1 MKQNKTLIK
10 ELREELRYW
19 QQMARIEARWLA
31 GSRQKCKEIGAKM
44 RALQPEPERHLTPR
58 AADWRP
64 APFDGAFSQPDLLT
78 VIEAESAPSA
88 NR

>member
-10 ELREELRYW
+10 ELRDELRYW
-19 QQMARIEARWLA
+19 QMQARIEARWLA
-31 GSRQKCKEIGAKM
+31 GSRRKCQEIGAKM
-44 RALQPEPERHLTPR
+44 RALQPKPERHLTQR

-64 APFDGAFSQPDLLT
+64 APFDGDFSQPDLLT
-78 VIEAESAPSA
+78 VSGAESAPSA